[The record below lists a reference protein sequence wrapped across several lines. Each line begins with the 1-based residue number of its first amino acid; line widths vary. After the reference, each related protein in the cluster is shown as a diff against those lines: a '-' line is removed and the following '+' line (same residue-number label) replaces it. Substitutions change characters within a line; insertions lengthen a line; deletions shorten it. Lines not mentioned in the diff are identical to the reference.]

1 MVLINNQTAGLKNR
15 PILKQSKTKKME
27 TTIFIEDFKRKQFNC
42 IDKFKE
48 SISDKNIYNKDED
61 FLRFM
66 EKVVFNILTPEDIS
80 EILEEIKDKKIFYE
94 SFYFVYLL
102 EKFQIN
108 PYNFATNYLNDLGFY
123 DHYYV
128 LDYFIEV
135 Y

>member
-1 MVLINNQTAGLKNR
+1 
-15 PILKQSKTKKME
+15 ME

-66 EKVVFNILTPEDIS
+66 QKVVFNILTPEDLN

-108 PYNFATNYLNDLGFY
+108 PYNFATNYLNYIGFY

-128 LDYFIEV
+128 IDYFIEV

>member
-1 MVLINNQTAGLKNR
+1 
-15 PILKQSKTKKME
+15 ME
-27 TTIFIEDFKRKQFNC
+27 TTILIQDFKRMQFNC
-42 IDKFKE
+42 IDKFKD

-94 SFYFVYLL
+94 AFYFVYML

-108 PYNFATNYLNDLGFY
+108 SYNFATNYLNYMGFY
-123 DHYYV
+123 DHYFV

>member
-1 MVLINNQTAGLKNR
+1 
-15 PILKQSKTKKME
+15 ME

-66 EKVVFNILTPEDIS
+66 EKVVFNILTPQDIS
-80 EILEEIKDKKIFYE
+80 EILKEIKDKKIFYE
-94 SFYFVYLL
+94 SFYFAYLL
-102 EKFQIN
+102 EQIHIK
-108 PYNFATNYLNDLGFY
+108 PYEFALNYLHNIEFY

-128 LDYFIEV
+128 LDTFMELY
-135 Y
+135 